1 MHRIDPSF
9 FSCTFN
15 VNITFENYL
24 NKVNT
29 LINSHAPLKNSTKN
43 SKVSTKTMDYLL
55 KEFKMQLKRKIGSL
69 KIALNVVIVIK
80 IFFIKNMKHIET
92 ACQLY

>member
-1 MHRIDPSF
+1 
-9 FSCTFN
+9 
-15 VNITFENYL
+15 
-24 NKVNT
+24 
-29 LINSHAPLKNSTKN
+29 
-43 SKVSTKTMDYLL
+43 MDYLL

-69 KIALNVVIVIK
+69 KSALNVVIVIK